1 MIQLKIFLF
10 DSKLAELGVDASD
23 TEASLSIKKDMI
35 WGVRERVEDGEDEIS
50 QTTCYIYTQHDNFVV
65 GLSYNEMINLLK

>member
-35 WGVRERVEDGEDEIS
+35 WGVRERVDDREDEIS
-50 QTTCYIYTQHDNFVV
+50 QKPAAF
-65 GLSYNEMINLLK
+65 